1 MKNKN
6 SVPFSCLAEGK
17 LYDTVDKRLAAKPLY
32 VNPFDGGYLEVYLEV
47 DDIFVVLERVCKG
60 VFHWTKILTSSGV
73 VGWIPWYNTTRFKK
87 VNK

>member
-6 SVPFSCLAEGK
+6 TVPFSCLAEGK
-17 LYDTVDKRLAAKPLY
+17 LYDTVDKRLAAKHLY
-32 VNPFDGGYLEVYLEV
+32 VNPFDDYCGYLEV
-47 DDIFVVLERVCKG
+47 DDFFVVLERVCKG